1 MSAGTENEM
10 LDIINRLLEQKSGQK
25 ERLEYLKHVIESQR
39 ELEESDK
46 NFIMSHSISKE
57 DKREEPKQKPQ
68 NISKDDCSL
77 CYKKLGMM
85 NKKSPEKIWELGGKI
100 CKDCYKEVKA
110 GVSVFDATYKE
121 GVTFCVTKTKGKL
134 IIHNHKAKKQIS
146 FISEKPPVKI
156 IMPKEKIRISEKIQF
171 EKGSKISNIKSKL
184 GKDSKS
190 THIHIQ
196 FQDNLTQ
203 NPIFE
208 VKELE
213 KAVKEIDYL
222 RLRS

>member
-1 MSAGTENEM
+1 MTQDTQM
-10 LDIINRLLEQKSGQK
+10 LDIINRLLSQKTGQK

-39 ELEESDK
+39 ELEKSDK
-46 NFIMSHSISKE
+46 DFILSHSITKQEVKE
-57 DKREEPKQKPQ
+57 KPIPQ
-68 NISKDDCSL
+68 NISKDGCTL
-77 CYKKLGMM
+77 CQKKLGMM
-85 NKKSPEKIWELGGKI
+85 NKKSPEKIWEIDGKI
-100 CKDCYKEVKA
+100 CKDCYKEVRA
-110 GVSVFDATYKE
+110 GVNVFDATYKE
-121 GVTFCVTKTKGKL
+121 GVSFCISKTKGKL

-156 IMPKEKIRISEKIQF
+156 IMPKEKITSSEKIQF
-171 EKGSKISNIKSKL
+171 EKGTKMSNFKSKL

-196 FQDNLTQ
+196 YQDTLTQ

-208 VKELE
+208 IKELE
-213 KAVKEIDYL
+213 RAVKEIDYL

>member
-1 MSAGTENEM
+1 MSSDTQNEM
-10 LDIINRLLEQKSGQK
+10 LDIINRLLSKKTSQK

-39 ELEESDK
+39 ELEEKDK
-46 NFIMSHSISKE
+46 NFILSHSESKE
-57 DKREEPKQKPQ
+57 EKKESKPIPQ
-68 NISKDDCSL
+68 NITKDSCTL

-85 NKKSPEKIWELGGKI
+85 NKKSPEKIWEINGKV
-100 CKDCYKEVKA
+100 CKDCYKEVKE
-110 GVSVFDATYKE
+110 GVSIFDATYKE

-134 IIHNHKAKKQIS
+134 IIQNHKTKKQIS
-146 FISEKPPVKI
+146 FISEKPSVKI
-156 IMPKEKIRISEKIQF
+156 IIPKEKITTAEKIQF
-171 EKGSKISNIKSKL
+171 EKGSITSKIKSKI

-196 FQDNLTQ
+196 YHDTLTQ

-208 VKELE
+208 IKELE